1 MIARIIALLSFYT
14 LSLASAQHEWQKPKP
29 LVSTAHVEAIMGPLT
44 ADAPTEPRHIVW
56 VWGYDGGHRPGAH
69 DYLRVRDLMT
79 SLLEKVPDVTVETA
93 YLFPSKAQFEK
104 ADLVAMY
111 LHLPQLTNA
120 QYSDF
125 KAYVQKGGGVVALHE
140 TAIIRPAEEGKKLA
154 QCLGMAWDEG
164 RSDWGAIFED
174 ITVKQDHT
182 IFRGFPE
189 KLRIVDEFYW
199 NLNQLEDVQVL
210 GHVRTGRPGGSRG
223 LIPPNELSKQA
234 SPMFWILERGKG
246 RVFGTTTGHNTF
258 TYYDPEF
265 RIILFR
271 AMAWAMREKADPF
284 LKMVGEGIT
293 NEQGML
299 GTTNTMRDWKGK
311 LRRPP
316 EPVEQGF
323 KFVQMCDTQLG
334 MGGYAHDVE
343 AFERAVVQINALNP
357 DLVFICGDLVQ
368 DANDTSFRD
377 FNRIKAKLKIPC
389 HCAAGNHDVENQP
402 TLKSL
407 KQYREKVGKD
417 YYTVEHKG
425 YTFAVANTQLWKAPV
440 RGESEKHDTWFI
452 QTLAEAKSKNQPI
465 IVVTHYPLFA
475 DAPVEGESY
484 MNLPLAKR
492 KELLTLFE
500 DFGVIAHLSGHTHR
514 YIANTYK
521 GIQLVSGET
530 TSRNF
535 DQRPLGFR
543 LWSAVPGKE
552 LSHSFVRLA
561 GQLKI
566 GR

>member
-1 MIARIIALLSFYT
+1 
-14 LSLASAQHEWQKPKP
+14 
-29 LVSTAHVEAIMGPLT
+29 MGPLT
-44 ADAPTEPRHIVW
+44 KDAPSKPRHIVW

-79 SLLEKVPDVTVETA
+79 GLLAKVPEVTVETA

-111 LHLPQLTNA
+111 LHLPQLTA
-120 QYSDF
+120 EQYSDF
-125 KAYVQKGGGVVALHE
+125 NAYVQRGGGVVALHE
-140 TAIIRPAEEGKKLA
+140 TAIIRPAEEGKKLS

-164 RSDWGAIFED
+164 RSEWGAIFED
-174 ITVKQDHT
+174 ITVKQDHE
-182 IFRGFPE
+182 IFQGFP
-189 KLRIVDEFYW
+189 KTLRIVDEFYW
-199 NLNQLEDVQVL
+199 KLNQLEDVQVL
-210 GHVRTGRPGGSRG
+210 GHVRTGRPGHSPG
-223 LIPPNELSKQA
+223 LIPPDQLSKEV
-234 SPMFWILERGKG
+234 SPMFWTLERGKG

-284 LKMVGEGIT
+284 LQLVGDGIT
-293 NEQGML
+293 NAEGRV
-299 GTTNTMRDWKGK
+299 GTEDTMRDWKGK
-311 LRRPP
+311 LRRPL
-316 EPVEQGF
+316 EPTEEGF

-343 AFERAVVQINALNP
+343 AFERAVVQINTLNP

-377 FNRIKAKLKIPC
+377 FNRIKAKFKIPC

-402 TLKSL
+402 TLASL
-407 KQYREKVGKD
+407 KQYRQKVGKD
-417 YYTVEHKG
+417 YYAVEHKG
-425 YTFAVANTQLWKAPV
+425 YTFTVANSQLWKAPV

-475 DAPVEGESY
+475 DGPNEGESY
-484 MNLPLAKR
+484 MNLPMAKR
-492 KELLTLFE
+492 KELLVLFE

-521 GIQLVSGET
+521 EIQMVSGET

-543 LWSAVPGKE
+543 LWNAVPGNP
-552 LSHSFVRLA
+552 LSQSFVKLEE
-561 GQLKI
+561 QLDI
-566 GR
+566 AR